1 MLIAGLTLAI
11 SSLSWIARACW
22 ATMIRWGALK
32 LGVDDSLMPE
42 GAPLGLEIVA
52 GCEFVVDI
60 DRRLDVL
67 DDFFFAFDAR
77 VALEA
82 VVTFSHWKR
91 TRSPAFC
98 LSALCILARKV

>member
-1 MLIAGLTLAI
+1 
-11 SSLSWIARACW
+11 
-22 ATMIRWGALK
+22 MIRWGALK
-32 LGVDDSLMPE
+32 LGVDDGLMPE

-67 DDFFFAFDAR
+67 DDFSFAFDAR

-82 VVTFSHWKR
+82 VVTFSHWERKER
-91 TRSPAFC
+91 ARSLAFC